1 MVLVHVQTTKYLLNI
16 AKAISDILIENGFE
30 IKLVDA
36 VGVDRDIKSNKEPD
50 YYIFLFIWQIT
61 EQPRK
66 AKFCIYNLEQV
77 KYFPHF
83 PYLHKPCNDNETRL
97 VTYAFNNAFAIYD
110 YSKQNLLHYPKQLHN
125 KSSYL
130 PIPLRI
136 KNNVDFPIT
145 NIEKEYHIL
154 FFGAISDRRKKILDF
169 IINKTPLKIKI
180 VENETGA
187 YLGGL
192 YREIKKAYIVLNIHS
207 RKESLLETAR
217 IHDCLRMG
225 QCIIVSEDSNIDQ
238 KTVEQYKN
246 IVNFTPTIK
255 NNLSNIYETLKV
267 VKNLLNQNLE
277 QQYQD
282 IENNTRILNNDILN
296 LHVNT
301 YKNFT
306 Q

>member
-50 YYIFLFIWQIT
+50 YYIFLFIWQII
-61 EQPRK
+61 EPPKK

-77 KYFPHF
+77 KYFPYF
-83 PYLHKPCNDNETRL
+83 PYLHKPSNDNETKL
-97 VTYAFNNAFAIYD
+97 VTNSFYHKAVTIYD

-136 KNNVDFPIT
+136 KNNVEFPIT

-207 RKESLLETAR
+207 RE
-217 IHDCLRMG
+217 
-225 QCIIVSEDSNIDQ
+225 
-238 KTVEQYKN
+238 
-246 IVNFTPTIK
+246 
-255 NNLSNIYETLKV
+255 
-267 VKNLLNQNLE
+267 
-277 QQYQD
+277 
-282 IENNTRILNNDILN
+282 RILIRNC
-296 LHVNT
+296 
-301 YKNFT
+301 
-306 Q
+306 